1 MTGLL
6 MPTALCDS
14 SLKSMLDY
22 LLLKADP
29 SALEAAALLEDEAD
43 KS

>member
-1 MTGLL
+1 
-6 MPTALCDS
+6 MPADLCDP

-29 SALEAAALLEDEAD
+29 VAIEAASLLKEDGEEP
-43 KS
+43 